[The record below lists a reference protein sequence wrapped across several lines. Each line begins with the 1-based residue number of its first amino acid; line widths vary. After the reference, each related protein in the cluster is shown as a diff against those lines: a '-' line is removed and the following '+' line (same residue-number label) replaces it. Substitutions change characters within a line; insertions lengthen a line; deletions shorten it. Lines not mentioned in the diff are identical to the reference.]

1 MWAEL
6 IYGVDVYPL
15 LYALWG
21 AVAIYWVALAGLA
34 VWRLRRARR
43 GRPLGAMGPRL
54 WATLQETL
62 TQRGIWRVPLAGAGH
77 LAMLA
82 GWVLVLVGFVG
93 THYLA
98 PRGLPWQQ
106 SGATHVLA
114 DLGALLAILGLA
126 AAGWRRHVS
135 RQTPA
140 TGLDVG
146 LWGLLVVGVLAGLSG
161 QGLLVAIAQPPWRK
175 VAFLSNA
182 LGSLLTALPEGTL
195 RSAYGLAWSV
205 LHASLLGMA
214 VLLPLTKWRHM
225 LLAPGS
231 VLSRP
236 GAPLARLAPLD
247 LSGREPF
254 GALRRRDLTRK
265 ELLDTW
271 ACTRCGR
278 CSAACPAQQA
288 GRALDPLGIVQG
300 LADAHGSAPL
310 AEQVGEAT
318 LWDCTTCLACV
329 TACPV
334 GISPLDMVIDLRRER
349 VLEAATFPSP
359 LAEVFRALERRGNP
373 WGLSTATAPDL
384 PVRGDGEHCEVL
396 LWLGCMGRQDARAR
410 RAARA
415 MVAVLQECGVSV
427 ATLGDREECCGD
439 PARRLGNE
447 HLWRELAEK
456 RRAVLSAGGYGRI
469 VSLCPHCVNA
479 LANEYADLG
488 TPLAASHATV
498 YLAELAQQG
507 RLALPAAQTE
517 DGLPARTVTYHD
529 PCYLARGL
537 GQAGAAREL
546 LALLP
551 GMALQ
556 ELARHGDAALCC
568 GAGGGQMWLES
579 EAARLEEPRVAE
591 IARLGAGTCAT
602 ACPYCATMLGDGLQR
617 AGDGTMVRDVVE
629 LLAEALGLT
638 ERADQER
645 LGVDE

>member
-175 VAFLSNA
+175 VAFLSDA
-182 LGSLLTALPEGTL
+182 LGSLLTALPEGRCARPTGWPGQCCTP
-195 RSAYGLAWSV
+195 RCWGWPCCCPHQVATHAAGPRERAVSAGRA
-205 LHASLLGMA
+205 
-214 VLLPLTKWRHM
+214 
-225 LLAPGS
+225 
-231 VLSRP
+231 
-236 GAPLARLAPLD
+236 LARLAPLD

-300 LADAHGSAPL
+300 LADAHGSAP
-310 AEQVGEAT
+310 
-318 LWDCTTCLACV
+318 
-329 TACPV
+329 
-334 GISPLDMVIDLRRER
+334 SPNRSAR
-349 VLEAATFPSP
+349 PP
-359 LAEVFRALERRGNP
+359 CG
-373 WGLSTATAPDL
+373 TAP
-384 PVRGDGEHCEVL
+384 
-396 LWLGCMGRQDARAR
+396 
-410 RAARA
+410 
-415 MVAVLQECGVSV
+415 
-427 ATLGDREECCGD
+427 
-439 PARRLGNE
+439 PA
-447 HLWRELAEK
+447 W
-456 RRAVLSAGGYGRI
+456 
-469 VSLCPHCVNA
+469 
-479 LANEYADLG
+479 
-488 TPLAASHATV
+488 
-498 YLAELAQQG
+498 
-507 RLALPAAQTE
+507 PA
-517 DGLPARTVTYHD
+517 
-529 PCYLARGL
+529 
-537 GQAGAAREL
+537 
-546 LALLP
+546 
-551 GMALQ
+551 
-556 ELARHGDAALCC
+556 
-568 GAGGGQMWLES
+568 
-579 EAARLEEPRVAE
+579 
-591 IARLGAGTCAT
+591 
-602 ACPYCATMLGDGLQR
+602 
-617 AGDGTMVRDVVE
+617 
-629 LLAEALGLT
+629 
-638 ERADQER
+638 
-645 LGVDE
+645 